1 MLLTSKNKERPFH
14 WGPFALERLP
24 HDETVAKTEAA
35 TDATP
40 RPTRPS
46 IDPDNLFGRAL
57 LKYHGMFGATGI
69 VDPLPE
75 RAPVPDDLK
84 RRSQDVKGAGFFLDA
99 AGMGICKISE
109 NSWFTGSKHLS
120 HTHAVVVVIQHGRT
134 PEEDNLAH
142 AWVNG
147 LEAAAAE
154 VRAFQIAIAV
164 AEHIQWMGFAA
175 TAHDAREGAV
185 NLERLAVLS
194 GLAVR
199 DGDTVVH
206 PFMRDAISLAAVTT
220 EYEMACD
227 TPLCPSTKNSDQ
239 GLGYL

>member
-24 HDETVAKTEAA
+24 HDETISKRRRSWTLLPACPAPL
-35 TDATP
+35 DL
-40 RPTRPS
+40 
-46 IDPDNLFGRAL
+46 DNLFGRAL

-69 VDPLPE
+69 VDPLPD
-75 RAPVPDDLK
+75 RAPVPDNLK

-109 NSWFTGSKHLS
+109 NSWFTDSERLS

-175 TAHDAREGAV
+175 TAHDAREGA
-185 NLERLAVLS
+185 
-194 GLAVR
+194 
-199 DGDTVVH
+199 
-206 PFMRDAISLAAVTT
+206 
-220 EYEMACD
+220 
-227 TPLCPSTKNSDQ
+227 
-239 GLGYL
+239 

>member
-1 MLLTSKNKERPFH
+1 MLTSKIRK
-14 WGPFALERLP
+14 GPSIGVRSLWNVCRTMRL
-24 HDETVAKTEAA
+24 KTEAVA
-35 TDATP
+35 DPTPACPSPTDPA
-40 RPTRPS
+40 
-46 IDPDNLFGRAL
+46 NLFGRAL

-69 VDPLPE
+69 GDPLPD
-75 RAPVPDDLK
+75 RAPVPDNLK
-84 RRSQDVKGAGFFLDA
+84 RRSQDVKGAGYFLVA

-109 NSWFTGSKHLS
+109 NSWFTDSERLS

-185 NLERLAVLS
+185 NLDRLAVLS

-199 DGDTVVH
+199 AEYRASLHG
-206 PFMRDAISLAAVTT
+206 RRISS
-220 EYEMACD
+220 
-227 TPLCPSTKNSDQ
+227 PLSPQN
-239 GLGYL
+239 